1 MMSIRSCSCLLSALL
16 SCNTER
22 KQGRTFGHFCSA
34 YLPFTDVRGF
44 YSAPV
49 PLEFPGT
56 SGDSFIRSGK
66 STPDSRKF
74 CGMNIK
80 DGFTDSVGNTPLIRL
95 RAFSEETGCEILGK
109 AEFMNPG
116 GSVKDRAAKW
126 IVLDAERRGVL
137 KPGGTVVE
145 GTAGNTGIG
154 LAHVCNARGYK
165 CVIVMPDNQ
174 AAEKYQIVE
183 ALGAELRKVAAV
195 PYSNPNQYQKVAGR
209 LAQELPGAVW
219 ANQFDN
225 TANRD
230 AHFESS
236 GPELWRESGGKIDVF
251 CAATGTGGTLAGV
264 ARYLKTQS
272 AAVRIVLV
280 DPPGSAL
287 YHYVKDG
294 ELKSDG
300 GSSITEGIGTG
311 RVTANLQGAPIDDAV
326 RISDGETV
334 HFVYRLLRE
343 EGLLLGSTAGI
354 NVAAAVRLAKQ
365 MGRGHTI
372 VTVLCDGGA
381 KYQSRLFNKAWITER
396 GFLEAVKSAS

>member
-1 MMSIRSCSCLLSALL
+1 MSVS
-16 SCNTER
+16 
-22 KQGRTFGHFCSA
+22 
-34 YLPFTDVRGF
+34 
-44 YSAPV
+44 
-49 PLEFPGT
+49 
-56 SGDSFIRSGK
+56 
-66 STPDSRKF
+66 
-74 CGMNIK
+74 
-80 DGFTDSVGNTPLIRL
+80 DGFVGAVGNTPLIRL
-95 RAFSEETGCEILGK
+95 ARLSAETGCEILGK

-154 LAHVCNARGYK
+154 LAHVCNARGYR

-174 AAEKYQIVE
+174 SAEKYQIIE
-183 ALGAELRKVAAV
+183 ALGAELRKVPAV

-209 LAQELPGAVW
+209 LAEEIGNAVW

-225 TANRD
+225 IANRT
-230 AHFESS
+230 AHLEST
-236 GPELWRESGGKIDVF
+236 GPEIWNDTRGGIDAF

-264 ARYLKTQS
+264 AHYLKS
-272 AAVRIVLV
+272 KSPRVRIVLV

-311 RVTANLQGAPIDDAV
+311 RVTQNLAGAPIDDALRV
-326 RISDGETV
+326 SDHETV
-334 HFVYRLLRE
+334 QFVYRLLRE

-354 NVAAAVRLAKQ
+354 NVAAAYRLARQ
-365 MGRGHTI
+365 LGPGHTI
-372 VTVLCDGGA
+372 VTILCDGGA
-381 KYQSRLFNKAWITER
+381 KYQSRLFNPAWIREH
-396 GFLEAVKSAS
+396 GFGAALR

>member
-1 MMSIRSCSCLLSALL
+1 MSIC
-16 SCNTER
+16 E
-22 KQGRTFGHFCSA
+22 
-34 YLPFTDVRGF
+34 
-44 YSAPV
+44 
-49 PLEFPGT
+49 
-56 SGDSFIRSGK
+56 
-66 STPDSRKF
+66 
-74 CGMNIK
+74 
-80 DGFTDSVGNTPLIRL
+80 GFTGSVGNTPLIRL
-95 RAFSEETGCEILGK
+95 RSLSEETGCDILGK

-116 GSVKDRAAKW
+116 GSVKDRAATW
-126 IVLDAERRGVL
+126 IVLDAERRGIL

-174 AAEKYQIVE
+174 AAEKYQIIE
-183 ALGAELRKVAAV
+183 ALGAELRKVPAV

-209 LAQELPGAVW
+209 LAAELPDAIW

-230 AHFESS
+230 AHFEST
-236 GPELWRESGGKIDVF
+236 GPEIWRDTGGKIDVF

-264 ARYLKTQS
+264 ATFLKSKSQ
-272 AAVRIVLV
+272 AVKIVLV

-311 RVTANLQGAPIDDAV
+311 RVTANLAGAPIDDAL
-326 RISDGETV
+326 RIADAETL

-354 NVAAAVRLAKQ
+354 NVAAAYQLARRL
-365 MGRGHTI
+365 GPGHTL
-372 VTVLCDGGA
+372 VTILCDGGA
-381 KYQSRLFNKAWITER
+381 KYQSRLFNPAWIAER
-396 GFLEAVKSAS
+396 GFAAAIAPRAL